1 MGCLRKMQVLLLM
14 VLVSTMILIVPTYAQ
29 EVVRV
34 YDTGVVTG
42 FEPAS
47 YETNVNMSYK
57 YALSEL
63 VKKFPS
69 QLNVRLGG
77 EAVYQENQNG
87 TGILTGVSGY
97 TTRLID
103 VSWVCREDYDE
114 VLDVYHFIPDFGE
127 YQAADGLELPMI
139 IANLKNE
146 FIIPPM
152 QPIPDDLFP
161 EISVPEKKE
170 QTTGKATLPTY
181 YNGFTKGVLP
191 AVRDQGN
198 YGICW
203 IFSSLACVEAD
214 LIHDGAATTG
224 IDLSELHLAYYTFHN
239 FTDEKGLNTGDTVN
253 TNDAD
258 YLQIAGNAY
267 RAQYPLT
274 NMLGPVNESEAPY
287 SSAPTYS
294 PGTTKGRNGSIQV
307 TGAYF
312 YDILND
318 RDAVKE
324 AIMNHGAV
332 SAVYTMNTSYYSSTN
347 YSYYVPTK
355 PQNTNHVIAIVGWDD
370 NFSKNNFIS
379 GTPEGNGAWL
389 VRNSW
394 GVNGYDY
401 RGYFWMSYYDQSLS
415 SSAVAFDAQPT
426 RYDHIYA
433 YDNCPDYYGLY
444 AEQGQVVT
452 QTFYVDGGE
461 EIKAIGFFTMDSN
474 VSVDF
479 TVSAGSSSTTQ
490 SFHADYQGYYLI
502 PLSKTL
508 TVQSRTKVTVSF
520 NHTNAYSWGFY
531 EDGPMD
537 FGGVTFNYATGS
549 EGMVVNG
556 ENTGRDGKIKL
567 FTNNASV
574 NPLSTLTISQ
584 NNVLGYSNGI
594 QLKTAYDKNATGY
607 KITVYDIANKKTIT
621 PTIDK
626 PVKSGSNVTIKIHG
640 TGLVN
645 GNLYKLTVYKYNTT
659 NGTTTKSNTVT
670 VYGMPNTTISKLTAT
685 PFPKG
690 VFLNS
695 QFKTGTDGTMY
706 YVYDA
711 ETNKYVTKMAQ
722 TESSSSVKITGL
734 TNGKLYYSY
743 ARPYRIY
750 NNQSL
755 FGPKSLTVYYA
766 PVASPSGVTVKFV
779 DETTAVISVKE
790 NSTTRGIRVLYRE
803 LGGSL
808 KNGCAEKGNQCS
820 IGNLSQAKNYEFYVM
835 HYNLINNV
843 SHYGAGVA
851 VQYTAPT
858 VSTMTRP
865 TDAKIAPSNPTW
877 TFSITKSSDAVGISV
892 LYRINKG
899 DFQLCC
905 EKAGSSCTKDLS
917 ADQQYTFYIM
927 QYKTVNGKKVY
938 SPGITVKNYY
948 GTKSLNG
955 LDLANEFFE
964 TNEVVDPDEIN
975 NVLEEYNSQEDL
987 LELDAQ
993 EYLAQEAQDELIED
1007 IVNIEDEF
1015 DSEEEEDLYDEIPAE
1030 FLTIA
1035 EDIDDYEPTEEDF
1048 IDVPMDNYNEDTA
1061 SKGLES
1067 DSDNTSALYFY
1078 GVDDNSESDL
1088 YAPSFRTK

>member
-34 YDTGVVTG
+34 YDAGVVTG

-114 VLDVYHFIPDFGE
+114 ILDVYHFIPDFGE

-191 AVRDQGN
+191 AVRDQEN

-253 TNDAD
+253 TNGAD

-287 SSAPTYS
+287 SSARTYS
-294 PGTTKGRNGSIQV
+294 PGTSKGRNGSVQV

-312 YDILND
+312 YNILND

-332 SAVYTMNTSYYSSTN
+332 SAVYNMNTAYYSATN
-347 YSYYVPTK
+347 YSYYVPTE
-355 PQNTNHVIAIVGWDD
+355 PEDTNHVIAIVGWDD
-370 NFSKNNFIS
+370 NFSKNNFVS

-401 RGYFWMSYYDQSLS
+401 RGYFWMSYFDQSLS

-508 TVQSRTKVTVSF
+508 TIQNRTKVTVSF

-531 EDGPMD
+531 EDGPID

-567 FTNNASV
+567 FTNKASV

-607 KITVYDIANKKTIT
+607 KVSVYDVANKQTIT

-626 PVKSGSNVTIKIHG
+626 PVKSGSNVTINIHG
-640 TGLVN
+640 SSLVN
-645 GNLYKLTVYKYNTT
+645 GNIYKLTVFKYDSAGNR
-659 NGTTTKSNTVT
+659 SNTVT
-670 VYGMPNTTISKLTAT
+670 VYGMPHSVISKLTAQ
-685 PFPKG
+685 PISNG
-690 VFLNS
+690 VRLDS
-695 QFKTGTDGTMY
+695 EFKTGVDGTRY

-711 ETNKYVTKMAQ
+711 DTNKQ
-722 TESSSSVKITGL
+722 VKKENLTGPATHIKLTGL
-734 TNGKLYYSY
+734 TNGKLYYAY
-743 ARPYRIY
+743 ARPYKIY
-750 NNQSL
+750 SNQYVL
-755 FGPKSLTVYYA
+755 GPKSKLVYFA
-766 PVASPSGVTVKFV
+766 PVAMPSGVSVQFS
-779 DETTAVISVKE
+779 DATTAVISTSE
-790 NSTTRGIRVLYRE
+790 NSTARGVRVLYRE

-808 KNGCAEKGNQCS
+808 KNGCVQAGKQCS
-820 IGNLSQAKNYEFYVM
+820 IPNLSQSKNYEFYVM
-835 HYNLINNV
+835 HYNIINNV
-843 SHYGAGVA
+843 RHYGSGVA
-851 VQYTAPT
+851 IQYTAPT
-858 VSTMTRP
+858 LSTMARP
-865 TDAKIAPSNPTW
+865 SNAKIYAGNPTW
-877 TFSITKSSDAVGISV
+877 TFSVTKSSDADGISV
-892 LYRINKG
+892 LYRVNEG
-899 DFQLCC
+899 NYQLCC
-905 EKAGSSCTKDLS
+905 EKAGTSCTKDLS
-917 ADQQYTFYIM
+917 KDQQYTFYIM

-938 SPGITVKNYY
+938 SPGITVKNLY
-948 GTKSLNG
+948 GTKTLDG
-955 LDLANEFFE
+955 LDLATEFFE
-964 TNEVVDPDEIN
+964 SSETVITDEIDS
-975 NVLEEYNSQEDL
+975 VLEEYNSGEEL

-993 EYLAQEAQDELIED
+993 EYLAQEPQDEFAEGLTD
-1007 IVNIEDEF
+1007 MADIEDEF
-1015 DSEEEEDLYDEIPAE
+1015 NPVEEVDLYDEIPAE
-1030 FLTIA
+1030 LMTA
-1035 EDIDDYEPTEEDF
+1035 VEDIDDYEPTEDDF
-1048 IDVPMDNYNEDTA
+1048 IDVPMDNFHEDTA

-1088 YAPSFRTK
+1088 YVPSFRTK